1 MENKWTDRTTLLLGE
16 DKMTRLSN
24 AHVLVVGVGG
34 VGAYAAEMLCRAGV
48 GELTI
53 VDADTVNV
61 TNINRQLPAT
71 HSTIGRL
78 KTEVLA
84 QRLRDINPEI
94 RLHELPMYVE
104 APLLSPQGG
113 KLQSEQENENEF
125 SRDVITPSALLDKLS
140 NVDGMSS
147 PHGGNV
153 GGRLFIVD
161 AIDTIAPKCAL
172 IAEALRRG
180 IPIVSSMGA
189 GAKSDITQIRFADLW
204 ETYHCGLAKAV
215 RTRLKKEGLRRSLP
229 VVFSTEQADRRAV
242 ITVEGE
248 QNKKSTAGTISYMPA
263 VFGCY
268 LAEYVI
274 RKL

>member
-1 MENKWTDRTTLLLGE
+1 MESRWTDRTVLLLGE
-16 DKMTRLSN
+16 DKMRRLQD

-48 GELTI
+48 GEMTI
-53 VDADTVNV
+53 VDADTVQP

-71 HSTIGRL
+71 HSTIGRP
-78 KTEVLA
+78 KVEVLA
-84 QRLRDINPEI
+84 ERFRDINPDI
-94 RLHELPMYVE
+94 RLHALPMYLKEEEV
-104 APLLSPQGG
+104 AS
-113 KLQSEQENENEF
+113 
-125 SRDVITPSALLDKLS
+125 LLDGTL
-140 NVDGMSS
+140 NCQLPIVDCQFD
-147 PHGGNV
+147 V
-153 GGRLFIVD
+153 IVD

-172 IAEALRRG
+172 IAEAMRRG

-204 ETYHCGLAKAV
+204 DTYHCGLAKAV
-215 RTRLKKEGLRRSLP
+215 RTRLKKAGIRKSLP

-242 ITVEGE
+242 ITVDDER
-248 QNKKSTAGTISYMPA
+248 NKKSTAGTISYMPA

-274 RKL
+274 RHL